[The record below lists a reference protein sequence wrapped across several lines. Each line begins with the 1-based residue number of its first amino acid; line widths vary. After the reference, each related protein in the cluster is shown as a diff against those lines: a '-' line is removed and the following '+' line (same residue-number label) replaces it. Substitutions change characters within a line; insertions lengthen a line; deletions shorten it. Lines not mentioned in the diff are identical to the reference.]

1 MLYYLIQYLRYAP
14 YCIALEMKE
23 KNYLYLYVDPV
34 DPDPDS
40 DPEPQHWF
48 EESIDLIHFKYII

>member
-1 MLYYLIQYLRYAP
+1 MLYYLIQYLRYAS
-14 YCIALEMKE
+14 YCIALEIKE

-48 EESIDLIHFKYII
+48 DEIID